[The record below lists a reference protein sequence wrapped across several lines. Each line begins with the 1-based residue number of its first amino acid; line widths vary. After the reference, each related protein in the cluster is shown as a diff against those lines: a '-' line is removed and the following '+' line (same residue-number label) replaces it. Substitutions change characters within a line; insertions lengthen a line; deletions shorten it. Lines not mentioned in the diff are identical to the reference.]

1 MNRIRFLVLAIIILL
16 AGNGTFAQQKDPG
29 NIRVLGVDSVKA
41 KKVSADDS
49 THKKHI
55 PRVATIRS
63 AIIPGW
69 GQAYN
74 RKYWKIP
81 IVYGALGVTGS
92 IFVYNLKQYRN
103 LRFAFITLR
112 DTVKADFPKVSAEL
126 QPFMNIGDANSLN
139 SLRNYRDEYRKNVD
153 YSVLFILLFWGLQ
166 VVDATVD
173 AHLREFDISPDLS
186 MRIKPS
192 VNTQPN
198 STAMNMGLSVVFTLG
213 KTKAEHNTVIKSVK

>member
-1 MNRIRFLVLAIIILL
+1 MNRIRFLVLVIILL
-16 AGNGTFAQQKDPG
+16 AGNGSFAQKKDPG
-29 NIRVLGVDSVKA
+29 TMRVLGVDSVKA
-41 KKVSADDS
+41 RKVPVNDS
-49 THKKHI
+49 TRKKHI

-92 IFVYNLKQYRN
+92 VFIYNIKQYRN

-112 DTVKADFPKVSAEL
+112 DTVTADFPKVAAEL
-126 QPFMNIGDANSLN
+126 QPFMNKGDANSLN

-198 STAMNMGLSVVFTLG
+198 SMAMNMGLSVVFTLG
-213 KTKAEHNTVIKSVK
+213 KTKAEHNQVIKSVK